1 MDKPVV
7 AEAVEVVSALVEVA
21 DSDVVP
27 VVAATVVV
35 APAVEEVP
43 AAVVCSDFD
52 AVVEVPAVE
61 PVVGWDVVEPAVEV
75 PAVEEAPAVEPVV
88 GWSVAALVVVG
99 VSAAVVVEAAATFE
113 AVVVWPVVDSDVPAA
128 VEPIETKCNSY
139 LHKRT

>member
-1 MDKPVV
+1 MDS
-7 AEAVEVVSALVEVA
+7 EVVSALVEVA

-27 VVAATVVV
+27 FVAATVVV
-35 APAVEEVP
+35 DPAVEEVP
-43 AAVVCSDFD
+43 AAVVCSEFD

-113 AVVVWPVVDSDVPAA
+113 AVVVWPVVESDVAAA
-128 VEPIETKCNSY
+128 VEPIETKCNPY
-139 LHKRT
+139 LHKRP